1 MKKKLKLTML
11 IILLSIMVLAVL
23 FFAINS
29 SNLKVSISGVKV
41 DEDEYINTMNSKK
54 YEITQYFI
62 SKYGAK
68 ITNDFWETEFNGE
81 YPYKMLADSTMDELL
96 VRHSIYQLAEE
107 KGYVDSA
114 EYKDFIKRLNN
125 ENKVREENVKNGVP
139 VYGLSKFTEDLYLEY
154 ETDQFQKA
162 YCNDLNNE
170 GMEISLED
178 VTKYY
183 EENKESLFRKNDD
196 FELYYVKVYYAA
208 LELSEKEVKDIKER
222 MIDISKKIDD
232 NNLLLDLVENDE
244 ILKEYFTH
252 ESILSA
258 ELSTKAKTMGDVLD
272 IAMDLDKGDVTQVID
287 ENGCLYLV
295 QCINRVDYD
304 YIPYEEVRDN
314 INKAIREE
322 RYDNIIASRVDSL
335 EVNSDINKIYNFTK
349 NNVK

>member
-1 MKKKLKLTML
+1 MKKKLKLPMV

-29 SNLKVSISGVKV
+29 SNLKISISGVKV

-68 ITNDFWETEFNGE
+68 ITSDFWETEFNGE

-125 ENKVREENVKNGVP
+125 ENKAREEKIKNGIP
-139 VYGLSKFTEDLYLEY
+139 VYGLSNFTEDLYLEY
-154 ETDQFQKA
+154 ETDQLQKT
-162 YCNDLNNE
+162 YIEDLNNE

-178 VTKYY
+178 ATKYY
-183 EENKESLFRKNDD
+183 DENKDSLFVKNDD
-196 FELYYVKVYYAA
+196 FELSYVKVYYAS
-208 LELSEKEVKDIKER
+208 LGLSEDEVKVIKDR
-222 MIDISKKIDD
+222 MIEVSKKIDD
-232 NNLLLDLVENDE
+232 NNSLSALVENDE
-244 ILKEYFTH
+244 ILKDYFTH
-252 ESILSA
+252 ESILSG
-258 ELSTKAKTMGDVLD
+258 ELSAKAKSIGDVLD
-272 IAMDLDKGDVTQVID
+272 IAMDLNKGDVTQVID

-295 QCINRVDYD
+295 QCINRVEYD

-335 EVNSDINKIYNFTK
+335 EVNSDINKVYNFTK
-349 NNVK
+349 KNVK